1 MYTNSPLAGNIL
13 GYFRKDECRS
23 IRSLKVE
30 TNSCSL
36 RPVIWIGIF
45 GVLDE
50 VPSLAMPS
58 MIPPVGYERVTKSA
72 LHFFILAHY
81 SRGLVKHG
89 IVAYFCWK
97 QLFSNVV
104 CTHGRKDNCAS
115 PEEETGCGHYFF
127 SRDKTIFLEEDLD
140 DSEDADLWFVL
151 LLLLL
156 LLVVVVA
163 SFGFGPDVVELL
175 LLDEV
180 DDEINIMRCGVLVVV
195 IVVGTPR
202 FVITLK
208 LLEGRL

>member
-1 MYTNSPLAGNIL
+1 MATNFSP
-13 GYFRKDECRS
+13 
-23 IRSLKVE
+23 
-30 TNSCSL
+30 
-36 RPVIWIGIF
+36 
-45 GVLDE
+45 GV
-50 VPSLAMPS
+50 
-58 MIPPVGYERVTKSA
+58 
-72 LHFFILAHY
+72 
-81 SRGLVKHG
+81 
-89 IVAYFCWK
+89 
-97 QLFSNVV
+97 
-104 CTHGRKDNCAS
+104 
-115 PEEETGCGHYFF
+115 
-127 SRDKTIFLEEDLD
+127 KTILLEEDSD
-140 DSEDADLWFVL
+140 DNEDADLRFV

>member
-1 MYTNSPLAGNIL
+1 MATTFSP
-13 GYFRKDECRS
+13 
-23 IRSLKVE
+23 
-30 TNSCSL
+30 
-36 RPVIWIGIF
+36 
-45 GVLDE
+45 GV
-50 VPSLAMPS
+50 
-58 MIPPVGYERVTKSA
+58 
-72 LHFFILAHY
+72 
-81 SRGLVKHG
+81 
-89 IVAYFCWK
+89 
-97 QLFSNVV
+97 
-104 CTHGRKDNCAS
+104 
-115 PEEETGCGHYFF
+115 
-127 SRDKTIFLEEDLD
+127 KTIFLEEDSD
-140 DSEDADLWFVL
+140 DNEDADLWFV

>member
-1 MYTNSPLAGNIL
+1 MATTFSPG
-13 GYFRKDECRS
+13 
-23 IRSLKVE
+23 
-30 TNSCSL
+30 
-36 RPVIWIGIF
+36 
-45 GVLDE
+45 
-50 VPSLAMPS
+50 
-58 MIPPVGYERVTKSA
+58 
-72 LHFFILAHY
+72 
-81 SRGLVKHG
+81 
-89 IVAYFCWK
+89 
-97 QLFSNVV
+97 
-104 CTHGRKDNCAS
+104 
-115 PEEETGCGHYFF
+115 
-127 SRDKTIFLEEDLD
+127 DKTIFLEEDLD

-208 LLEGRL
+208 LLEGGL

>member
-1 MYTNSPLAGNIL
+1 MWPLL
-13 GYFRKDECRS
+13 
-23 IRSLKVE
+23 
-30 TNSCSL
+30 
-36 RPVIWIGIF
+36 
-45 GVLDE
+45 
-50 VPSLAMPS
+50 
-58 MIPPVGYERVTKSA
+58 
-72 LHFFILAHY
+72 
-81 SRGLVKHG
+81 
-89 IVAYFCWK
+89 
-97 QLFSNVV
+97 
-104 CTHGRKDNCAS
+104 
-115 PEEETGCGHYFF
+115 F